1 MTDREKLD
9 ALNRDIDNT
18 YEQLSFLEQREKILA
33 SQSAELTRKQRTH
46 RLCTRGGMLESFLIH
61 PGKLTDKQ
69 VMELLSIAFRTPDV
83 ADRLMTFLLTE
94 ESNVVSGSS
103 RDP

>member
-9 ALNRDIDNT
+9 ALNRDIENT

-33 SQSAELTRKQRTH
+33 RQSAELTRKQRTH

-61 PGKLTDKQ
+61 PGKLTDEQ
-69 VMELLSIAFRTPDV
+69 VIELLSIAFRTPDV
-83 ADRLMTFLLTE
+83 ADHLMTFLLAE
-94 ESNVVSGSS
+94 ESNVVTGSS

>member
-9 ALNRDIDNT
+9 ALNRDINNT

-33 SQSAELTRKQRTH
+33 HQSAELTRRQRTH
-46 RLCTRGGMLESFLIH
+46 RLCTRGGMLESFLIY
-61 PGKLTDKQ
+61 PEKLTDEQ

-94 ESNVVSGSS
+94 ESGVVAGSS

>member
-9 ALNRDIDNT
+9 ALNRDINST
-18 YEQLSFLEQREKILA
+18 YEQLSFLEQREKILV

-61 PGKLTDKQ
+61 PGKLTDGQ

-83 ADRLMTFLLTE
+83 VDRLMTFLFGE
-94 ESNVVSGSS
+94 GPGVVSGSS

>member
-33 SQSAELTRKQRTH
+33 HQSAELTRKQRTH

-61 PGKLTDKQ
+61 PGKLTDEQ

-83 ADRLMTFLLTE
+83 ADRLMTFLLAE
-94 ESNVVSGSS
+94 DSGVVSGSS